1 MKRNRQAMPPC
12 LSMLSQRLWKFC
24 LKLLTTTV
32 SHSCYGD
39 VVGMTVLQDHV
50 AILPFLCYRVLLC
63 GLWMGTWYNCKQC
76 WPFCEYCQ
84 WIPSH
89 HFICWSSCTEPQECC
104 CERSEQ
110 QQTCLIN
117 YWKIYGN
124 YLVQCGISMEILQ
137 VMQLMSLY
145 REWGLEGMVCH
156 FTFYTTVDQVPG
168 LIMDGPVLKSS
179 FAFALEC
186 PRSAVRKTLW
196 LLCYRLPLTLLL
208 VGEYNP
214 SVGSHTCVP

>member
-32 SHSCYGD
+32 SHSWYGD
-39 VVGMTVLQDHV
+39 VVGMTVLQDHK
-50 AILPFLCYRVLLC
+50 ATLPFLCYRVLLC

-110 QQTCLIN
+110 QQTC
-117 YWKIYGN
+117 YFQY
-124 YLVQCGISMEILQ
+124 
-137 VMQLMSLY
+137 
-145 REWGLEGMVCH
+145 
-156 FTFYTTVDQVPG
+156 
-168 LIMDGPVLKSS
+168 
-179 FAFALEC
+179 
-186 PRSAVRKTLW
+186 
-196 LLCYRLPLTLLL
+196 LLCTVLFAIELTLISINK
-208 VGEYNP
+208 VYIHVNNI
-214 SVGSHTCVP
+214 TCGNINMMRTTMLIKFT

>member
-1 MKRNRQAMPPC
+1 MPKYAVTKAMK
-12 LSMLSQRLWKFC
+12 
-24 LKLLTTTV
+24 
-32 SHSCYGD
+32 
-39 VVGMTVLQDHV
+39 
-50 AILPFLCYRVLLC
+50 VLLETTNNNSESQLVWWCC
-63 GLWMGTWYNCKQC
+63 GHDCVARSQGNPSVPLLSGSTMQSVNGTWYNCKQC

-168 LIMDGPVLKSS
+168 LIVDGPVLRSS
-179 FAFALEC
+179 FALALEC
-186 PRSAVRKTLW
+186 PRSAVRKTPW
-196 LLCYRLPLTLLL
+196 LLCCRSPLTLLL

-214 SVGSHTCVP
+214 SVRPHTCVP